1 MRHTGSA
8 ADAEELLRNHQSKIG
23 KGLRRVK
30 SKRQAEILRIIEEVD
45 VETQDQLLSEL
56 KARGVSSTQATIS
69 RDIKELHLI
78 KELTSYGTYKYV
90 VSGRKTSLN
99 FAGRLR
105 TIFKEG
111 VTSFDRAQ
119 NIVVLKTMPG
129 LASAACAAIDGMEIS
144 GLVGSLAGDD
154 TALLIMR
161 DNEKAAS
168 FCEEIHTMLN

>member
-1 MRHTGSA
+1 MKT
-8 ADAEELLRNHQSKIG
+8 Q
-23 KGLRRVK
+23 
-30 SKRQAEILRIIEEVD
+30 RQAKIMEIISTKDI
-45 VETQDQLLSEL
+45 ETQEQLLSALQE
-56 KARGVSSTQATIS
+56 AGFYSTQATIS

-129 LASAACAAIDGMEIS
+129 LASAACSAIDGMH
-144 GLVGSLAGDD
+144 LPNMVGSLAGDD
-154 TALLIMR
+154 TAILIMR
-161 DNEKAAS
+161 TVQDA
-168 FCEEIHTMLN
+168 EELCLEIVKMLDKK